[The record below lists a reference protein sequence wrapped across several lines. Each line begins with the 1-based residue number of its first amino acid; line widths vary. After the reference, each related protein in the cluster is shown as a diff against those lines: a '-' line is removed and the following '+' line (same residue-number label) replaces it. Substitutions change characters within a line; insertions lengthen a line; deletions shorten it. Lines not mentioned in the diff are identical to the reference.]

1 MNNTLYSTATKETAE
16 VGENCLMDSSLVSK
30 PGLQGNASSIQNQR
44 RVQGF
49 TLIEILVVI
58 VILGILGAV
67 VAPQILS
74 RPDTA
79 RVQAAQTDLRTLAS
93 ALDIYRLD
101 NFNYPSS
108 DQGLEA
114 LVQAP
119 SGFPESK
126 GWNPDG
132 YIKKLPEDPWGMPY
146 IYENIDGRINLIS
159 LGADR
164 EEGGEGTNADISL
177 DNLWV
182 YKV

>member
-1 MNNTLYSTATKETAE
+1 MYNLLRNFRAPNAVNRVESAGDRGLILTKAKFK
-16 VGENCLMDSSLVSK
+16 DPKRS
-30 PGLQGNASSIQNQR
+30 
-44 RVQGF
+44 QGF
-49 TLIEILVVI
+49 TLIEILIVI

-108 DQGLEA
+108 GQGLRA
-114 LVQAP
+114 LVEQP
-119 SGFPESK
+119 NGSPEAK

-132 YIKKLPEDPWGMPY
+132 YIKKLPEDPWGTPY
-146 IYENIDGRINLIS
+146 IYEYENGQINLIS

-164 EEGGEGTNADISL
+164 QEGGEGTSADISL
-177 DNLWV
+177 NNL
-182 YKV
+182 